1 MTSLGIIVLSS
12 CFISMMYVGYL
23 CDTIVVSSLLHFIY
37 VYGLPLVTPNV
48 TITKSSH
55 KPLKDSSNKRKTNLT
70 IHVVMGIIIFL
81 AFQLL
86 IVETLIYKHT
96 INFGFH
102 LSSGS
107 IIILRFSCSFQSK
120 SKHYKTGVCLCLPK

>member
-1 MTSLGIIVLSS
+1 
-12 CFISMMYVGYL
+12 MMYVGYL
-23 CDTIVVSSLLHFIY
+23 FDTIVLSSLLHFIY
-37 VYGLPLVTPNV
+37 VYGLPLGTPNV

-55 KPLKDSSNKRKTNLT
+55 KPLKDSSNKRKMNLT

-81 AFQLL
+81 AFQLP

-102 LSSGS
+102 L
-107 IIILRFSCSFQSK
+107 FS
-120 SKHYKTGVCLCLPK
+120 